1 MPADNVGSLSARP
14 SPIFRNVSSK
24 VGIIAAFTALNLA
37 TDYMLTGLPNVK
49 FMDAFYFIATF
60 EFGLSVGLPVVCF
73 TRTAYA
79 IVNPLGAAPGFLI
92 VFLVVGD
99 SMYVLSGYLSR
110 RFRLVEKESS
120 AGDRVLSI
128 GLIGLFSALGF
139 DLITNFGT
147 GLSMVGGSGLQSH
160 LEGALVFGLITM
172 NFPLPLGII
181 HEASD
186 FLFFS
191 TLVPSSLALLSRS
204 GLITTGPLGRVIGK
218 RGDNQN

>member
-1 MPADNVGSLSARP
+1 
-14 SPIFRNVSSK
+14 
-24 VGIIAAFTALNLA
+24 
-37 TDYMLTGLPNVK
+37 
-49 FMDAFYFIATF
+49 
-60 EFGLSVGLPVVCF
+60 
-73 TRTAYA
+73 
-79 IVNPLGAAPGFLI
+79 
-92 VFLVVGD
+92 
-99 SMYVLSGYLSR
+99 MYVLSGYLAR

-139 DLITNFGT
+139 DLITNLGT

-181 HEASD
+181 HEVSD

-218 RGDNQN
+218 RRDNQN

>member
-1 MPADNVGSLSARP
+1 MFLSARI
-14 SPIFRNVSSK
+14 SPTFQNLSVK
-24 VGIIAAFTALNLA
+24 VALVAVFTGLNLA

-60 EFGLSVGLPVVCF
+60 EFGLSVGLPTVVF

-79 IVNPLGAAPGFLI
+79 IVNPFGAAPGFLI
-92 VFLVVGD
+92 PFLLVGD
-99 SMYVLSGYLSR
+99 SIYVLSGYLAR
-110 RFRLVEKESS
+110 RFRLVEKESNV
-120 AGDRVLSI
+120 GGRVLSL
-128 GLIGLFSALGF
+128 GLLGLFSAVGF

-147 GLSMVGGSGLQSH
+147 GLSAVGGSSLQSH
-160 LEGALVFGLITM
+160 LWGALVFGLITM

-191 TLVPSSLALLSRS
+191 TLVPPSLALLRRS
-204 GLITTGPLGRVIGK
+204 GLITGGPLGQVFSKERDD
-218 RGDNQN
+218 RS